1 MCALDFRQKPVEKGP
16 IEARQWN
23 CSSNVDG
30 AIKGELG
37 AFDEVEYDC
46 VLETN
51 QRVANVAEVERRFGI
66 EQVESHPLQSLQWF
80 RITLWMGEERAARR
94 EGFLAQTFS
103 DNVKSRGF

>member
-16 IEARQWN
+16 IETRQWN

-37 AFDEVEYDC
+37 ALDEVEYDC
-46 VLETN
+46 VLESN
-51 QRVANVAEVERRFGI
+51 QGVANVAEVERRFGI
-66 EQVESHPLQSLQWF
+66 EQVESHPLQSLVQ
-80 RITLWMGEERAARR
+80 IYAADGPSARCKAR
-94 EGFLAQTFS
+94 GFLAQTFS